1 MPENESLIYDAKTAS
16 RWQPLSDR
24 MDGGQMPND
33 MFGDIQDSFY
43 LLCGKV
49 WRRWKRFGV
58 DPSQLFDA
66 ALNDPKNALPDLI
79 KRVSYD
85 GSAQLLRDVAAEL
98 PEADMEELMRRFF
111 NAAWEDAEGQLQLN
125 RRDEARSPEFIEQV
139 NEMLNRIVTSLLNN
153 PSRFPNRPSRN
164 EPPPDL
170 DLMLGQ
176 NLL

>member
-1 MPENESLIYDAKTAS
+1 MAENETLIFDAKTAS
-16 RWQPLSDR
+16 RWQPLSER

-43 LLCGKV
+43 RLCGKV
-49 WRRWKRFGV
+49 WKQWKGFGV
-58 DPSQLFDA
+58 DPSQLFDV
-66 ALNDPKNALPDLI
+66 ALNDPNALSHLI
-79 KRVSYD
+79 KRVSND
-85 GSAQLLRDVAAEL
+85 RSAQLLRDVAADL
-98 PEADMEELMRRFF
+98 PGANMEELMHGFF
-111 NAAWEDAEGQLQLN
+111 NAAWEEAEGQLQLN

-139 NEMLNRIVTSLLNN
+139 NQMLNRIVTSLLNN

-170 DLMLGQ
+170 DFMVRQ